1 MSFFDKLK
9 DIGLEKALKVTTKAL
24 GVIGMLTKSAT
35 AKNAAD
41 MITAISHVYNVV
53 SDVETK
59 RLTPEEA
66 FDALDKLE
74 KGIKENDAKADSALD
89 EKFGG
94 SN

>member
-9 DIGLEKALKVTTKAL
+9 GIGLENALKLTSKAL
-24 GVIGMLTKSAT
+24 GVIGMLTKSST
-35 AKNAAD
+35 PKNAAD
-41 MITAISHVYNVV
+41 MITAIGHVYTVV
-53 SDVETK
+53 SDVEAE
-59 RLTPEEA
+59 RMTPEDA
-66 FDALDKLE
+66 FLALDKLE